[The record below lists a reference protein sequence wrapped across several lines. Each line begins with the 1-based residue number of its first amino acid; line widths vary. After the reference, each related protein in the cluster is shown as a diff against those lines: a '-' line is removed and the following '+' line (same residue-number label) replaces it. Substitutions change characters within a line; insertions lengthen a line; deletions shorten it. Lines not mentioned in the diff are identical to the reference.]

1 MKTRVSKKS
10 LCDLNK
16 EIARSRIFDGKG
28 RRMGPTKQH
37 AMMRRARELRVRGGK
52 FEVMDELAAVALK
65 LVWGGQGQVSV
76 VNLT

>member
-1 MKTRVSKKS
+1 
-10 LCDLNK
+10 
-16 EIARSRIFDGKG
+16 
-28 RRMGPTKQH
+28 
-37 AMMRRARELRVRGGK
+37 MMRRELRVRGGK

>member
-16 EIARSRIFDGKG
+16 EIVRSRIFDGKG

-37 AMMRRARELRVRGGK
+37 AMMRRELQVRGGK
-52 FEVMDELAAVALK
+52 FEVMDVELAAVALK
-65 LVWGGQGQVSV
+65 LVWGRQGQVSV

>member
-28 RRMGPTKQH
+28 RRVGPTKQH
-37 AMMRRARELRVRGGK
+37 AMMRRELRVRSGK
-52 FEVMDELAAVALK
+52 FEVMDKLAAVALK